1 MLKLL
6 LEFGAN
12 VNARDSEMWTPL
24 HAAATCGHVH
34 LCKLLIDKYVFL
46 VLVGVTFTDLLIQ
59 QIKVSRMLLNLTHN
73 FRGEAGF
80 LRKLLDRF

>member
-46 VLVGVTFTDLLIQ
+46 VVVGVTFTDLLIQ
-59 QIKVSRMLLNLTHN
+59 QIKVSRMLLNLVCW
-73 FRGEAGF
+73 GAGF
-80 LRKLLDRF
+80 LCKLLDRL